1 MKNVM
6 FREKEKELQVSELCG
21 EILANSRNELYLKMR
36 FLSEALYALRYR
48 SSTEICPVG
57 TDGENLFFAPDE
69 LIELFRTDRILVNR
83 AYMHILMH
91 CLFCH
96 PFLETR
102 KKETEEEKPP
112 ADLWD
117 LSCDIAV
124 EYMLDDLYLPCI
136 HVRKTHLRLSV
147 YQDLEKALKVVT
159 AQGVLHWLSGGVPF
173 RMEELQEDFRV
184 DDHRFW
190 ERIHSPQ
197 RQFPMQNRWEDI
209 RKKMQTEMET
219 FAKEASQD
227 SRTLYD
233 QLKVENRRRYDYRA
247 FLRKFSVL
255 REETEIDPD
264 SFDYI
269 FYHYGLQMYGN
280 MPLIE
285 PQETR
290 ETMRIEEFVIVIDT
304 SMSCKPQL
312 VQRFL
317 EETYSILT
325 QQETYAR
332 RFHIRLIQCDERVQ
346 RDMLITCQEEL
357 RAYIEDFTVEGRGGT
372 DFRPAFAYV
381 SGLVKAGV
389 FRHLRGLLYFT
400 DGLGIYPV
408 KKPVYETAFLFM
420 KDDYSDVDV
429 PPWAIKI
436 ILDPLEWEGSDQI
449 VEYQTGKRRNHRYH
463 TVLSFEG

>member
-117 LSCDIAV
+117 LSCDIAA
-124 EYMLDDLYLPCI
+124 EYMLDELYLPCI

-190 ERIHSPQ
+190 ERIPPQ
-197 RQFPMQNRWEDI
+197 KQIPMQNRWEDI

-219 FAKEASQD
+219 GRSGTGSPLSRRPSTSQ
-227 SRTLYD
+227 SS
-233 QLKVENRRRYDYRA
+233 E
-247 FLRKFSVL
+247 
-255 REETEIDPD
+255 
-264 SFDYI
+264 
-269 FYHYGLQMYGN
+269 
-280 MPLIE
+280 
-285 PQETR
+285 
-290 ETMRIEEFVIVIDT
+290 
-304 SMSCKPQL
+304 MSAHFPYL
-312 VQRFL
+312 
-317 EETYSILT
+317 S
-325 QQETYAR
+325 
-332 RFHIRLIQCDERVQ
+332 
-346 RDMLITCQEEL
+346 
-357 RAYIEDFTVEGRGGT
+357 
-372 DFRPAFAYV
+372 PA
-381 SGLVKAGV
+381 L
-389 FRHLRGLLYFT
+389 
-400 DGLGIYPV
+400 
-408 KKPVYETAFLFM
+408 
-420 KDDYSDVDV
+420 
-429 PPWAIKI
+429 
-436 ILDPLEWEGSDQI
+436 
-449 VEYQTGKRRNHRYH
+449 
-463 TVLSFEG
+463 

>member
-57 TDGENLFFAPDE
+57 TDGENLFFAADE

-117 LSCDIAV
+117 LSCDIAA
-124 EYMLDDLYLPCI
+124 EYMLDELYLPCI

-184 DDHRFW
+184 DDHHFW
-190 ERIHSPQ
+190 ERIPPQ
-197 RQFPMQNRWEDI
+197 KQIPMQNRWEDI

-219 FAKEASQD
+219 FASEASQE
-227 SRTLYD
+227 SHSLYE
-233 QLKVENRRRYDYRA
+233 QVKVSNRRRYDYRA
-247 FLRKFSVL
+247 FLKQFTVL
-255 REETEIDPD
+255 REEMQLDAD
-264 SFDYI
+264 SFDYV
-269 FYHYGLQMYGN
+269 FYHYGMQMYGN

-285 PQETR
+285 PLETR
-290 ETMRIEEFVIVIDT
+290 EVLRIEELVIVIDT
-304 SMSCKPQL
+304 SMSCKGEL
-312 VQRFL
+312 VKRFL
-317 EETYSILT
+317 EETCSILL

-332 RFHIRLIQCDERVQ
+332 KFHIRLIQCDERVQ
-346 RDMLITCQEEL
+346 RDTLLTSQEEL
-357 RAYIEDFTVEGRGGT
+357 QSYLEDFTVIGQGGT
-372 DFRPAFAYV
+372 DFRPAFSYV
-381 SGLVKAGV
+381 DQLVKAGA
-389 FRHLRGLLYFT
+389 FHRLRGLLYFT

-408 KKPVYETAFLFM
+408 KKPIYETAFLFM

-436 ILDPLEWEGSDQI
+436 ILDPLEWEGAI
-449 VEYQTGKRRNHRYH
+449 R
-463 TVLSFEG
+463 